1 MQKVRAYALNTA
13 LLQRYSRAAL
23 DNAVEL
29 LAEASLLEANGH
41 QARAYFLAV
50 ASIEEMGKAS
60 LAFEAQGRNLSD
72 PAVAA
77 KLRKSFEDHS
87 SKITAAFMP
96 WLLACTDVAS
106 SVKNAIRLMVDLKFG
121 REPSMYVDVGEDG
134 VSVHSPSFAV
144 RTNAASD
151 CVRLARDCL
160 AHVQRHIATR
170 TPTKASAAQDRFFAM
185 KGSVTRQMMN
195 TEDFWEF
202 HIDRLKAGHGELEV
216 SVTTYHDTYFS
227 KRATYKNNQRTEP

>member
-1 MQKVRAYALNTA
+1 MQKVRAYALNAT
-13 LLQRYSRAAL
+13 LLQRYSQAAL

-60 LAFEAQGRNLSD
+60 LAFEGQGRNLND
-72 PAVAA
+72 PAVAG

-87 SKITAAFMP
+87 SKITAAFLP

-106 SVKNAIRLMVDLKFG
+106 SARNAIQLMVDLKFG
-121 REPSMYVDVGEDG
+121 REPSMYVDVSEDG
-134 VSVHSPSFAV
+134 ASVHSPSLAV

-151 CVRLARDCL
+151 CIRLAGDCI

-170 TPTKASAAQDRFFAM
+170 APTKASAAQDRFFAM
-185 KGSVTRQMMN
+185 KSSVTRQLMN
-195 TEDFWEF
+195 TEDFWKF
-202 HIDRLKAGHGELEV
+202 HIDRLKAGQGELEV

-227 KRATYKNNQRTEP
+227 KRATYKDSRG